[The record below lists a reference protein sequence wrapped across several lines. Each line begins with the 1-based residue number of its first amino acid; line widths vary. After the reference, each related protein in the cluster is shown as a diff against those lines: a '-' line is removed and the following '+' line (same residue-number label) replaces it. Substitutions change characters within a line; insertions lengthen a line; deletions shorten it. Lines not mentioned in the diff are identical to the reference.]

1 MTVTV
6 LQIVSEVDSRLCHV
20 SEELKERMEL
30 QHQSLQRAQLAEEQ
44 VQDLRER
51 LHGLETELLT
61 VDMHR
66 DGLQHSKQHV
76 SITALKRDS

>member
-6 LQIVSEVDSRLCHV
+6 LQIVSEMDTRLCHV
-20 SEELKERMEL
+20 SEELKEQTEL
-30 QHQSLQRAQLAEEQ
+30 QHKSLQRAQLAEEQ
-44 VQDLRER
+44 VQDLRDR

-61 VDMHR
+61 VDIHR

-76 SITALKRDS
+76 GKAAWE